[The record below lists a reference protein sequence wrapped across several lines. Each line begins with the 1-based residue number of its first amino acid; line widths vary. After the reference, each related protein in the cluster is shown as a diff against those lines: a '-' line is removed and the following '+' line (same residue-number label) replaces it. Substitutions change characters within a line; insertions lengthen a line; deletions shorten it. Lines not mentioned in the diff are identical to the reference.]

1 MLLDMYV
8 RRKGDT
14 PRFCRPC
21 TTNEDATQKQ
31 VAVNRLRR
39 AMRVAM
45 VTKRAAASTGG
56 GSPLSEN
63 IDALSEEILSEVA
76 ELKQWVRSHRVAMGS
91 GATTISPASLAA
103 MS

>member
-1 MLLDMYV
+1 MRDDGGLGGLTSGLSAGLGLGLHSRPLGLD
-8 RRKGDT
+8 G
-14 PRFCRPC
+14 
-21 TTNEDATQKQ
+21 N
-31 VAVNRLRR
+31 
-39 AMRVAM
+39 
-45 VTKRAAASTGG
+45 GG